1 MRNVDLRLGDCRD
14 ILTELEDASVDSIVT
29 DPPYELGFMGKK
41 WDGSGIAFDVEMW
54 EQCLRVLKPGGH
66 LLAFGGSRTWHRL
79 TVAIEDAGFE
89 IRDSIAW
96 LYGSGFP
103 KSASIYKQT
112 IKTLEERYGSAR
124 CDCLDP
130 RDGQPDRDGIGRES
144 WPAART
150 SREPGEVSANKA
162 GAANVSV
169 EQGGDLSG
177 VRELWQSDT
186 QEAEGSTAVEEPVL
200 LAGVRERGAE
210 EARHGHASV
219 RGRLEDNS
227 SQDSEQGRGLSV
239 LREDTGGK
247 RQSVA
252 CASPDPVQV
261 RGDQPAGESG
271 GPVRLVP
278 SSDRGADQRGI
289 GVDPG
294 RSEPRRVISD
304 SESGWPKAD
313 AKVCSWCGLPDTDW
327 LASLEPLGTALK
339 PAFEPIVVARKPL
352 AGTVAANVLEHGT
365 GALNIDACRVVT
377 DAGEEYT
384 SRETQ
389 GRWPTN
395 VVLDE
400 AQAADLDAQSGIQK
414 SGTAVQRNGGGQKIF
429 GGIAGGENS
438 AGARPDAGYND
449 EGGAS
454 RFFPVFKYQ
463 AKAPTKERP
472 SYVNE
477 DGTKVAHS
485 TVKPLTLMRWLARL
499 VCPPGGVILDPFAGS
514 GTTVEAC
521 LLEGFDCIAI
531 ENEADYIPLIEHRI
545 SRSTT

>member
-1 MRNVDLRLGDCRD
+1 MNKVDIRLGDCRGV
-14 ILTELEDASVDSIVT
+14 LASFPDASVDAILT

-103 KSASIYKQT
+103 KS
-112 IKTLEERYGSAR
+112 
-124 CDCLDP
+124 LDVAKAI
-130 RDGQPDRDGIGRES
+130 DKAGGES
-144 WPAART
+144 PQRQAEVLRNART
-150 SREPGEVSANKA
+150 RAGLSRAEVAERIGCTPSSVRDWEEGRSRAVGRSLEWITPSPEYRDRLADLLGYTSDERRIA
-162 GAANVSV
+162 GASTDRR
-169 EQGGDLSG
+169 GDGTVIGLGHSG
-177 VRELWQSDT
+177 VKYGTDASTEAAKQWQ
-186 QEAEGSTAVEEPVL
+186 
-200 LAGVRERGAE
+200 
-210 EARHGHASV
+210 
-219 RGRLEDNS
+219 
-227 SQDSEQGRGLSV
+227 
-239 LREDTGGK
+239 
-247 RQSVA
+247 
-252 CASPDPVQV
+252 
-261 RGDQPAGESG
+261 
-271 GPVRLVP
+271 
-278 SSDRGADQRGI
+278 
-289 GVDPG
+289 
-294 RSEPRRVISD
+294 
-304 SESGWPKAD
+304 GW
-313 AKVCSWCGLPDTDW
+313 
-327 LASLEPLGTALK
+327 GTALK
-339 PAFEPIVVARKPL
+339 PSFEPIVVARKPL
-352 AGTVAANVLEHGT
+352 VGTVAANVLEHGT
-365 GALNIDACRVVT
+365 GALNIDACRIGT
-377 DAGEEYT
+377 A
-384 SRETQ
+384 Q

-395 VVLDE
+395 VVLDGT
-400 AQAADLDAQSGIQK
+400 QAAELDAQSGIQK

-463 AKAPTKERP
+463 AKAPAKERP

-477 DGTKVAHS
+477 DGAKVMHS

-531 ENEADYIPLIEHRI
+531 ESEADYIPLIEQRI
-545 SRSTT
+545 ERVGA

>member
-14 ILTELEDASVDSIVT
+14 ILTELEDASVDAILT

-79 TVAIEDAGFE
+79 AAAIEDAGFE

-103 KSASIYKQT
+103 KSLDVSKAVDGFVATGRSDSKALAEVNAS
-112 IKTLEERYGSAR
+112 R
-124 CDCLDP
+124 
-130 RDGQPDRDGIGRES
+130 
-144 WPAART
+144 
-150 SREPGEVSANKA
+150 PGEATIRQASTNGHKGFVGSGDHGPREKRATPA
-162 GAANVSV
+162 TDAAKQW
-169 EQGGDLSG
+169 QGWS
-177 VRELWQSDT
+177 
-186 QEAEGSTAVEEPVL
+186 
-200 LAGVRERGAE
+200 
-210 EARHGHASV
+210 
-219 RGRLEDNS
+219 
-227 SQDSEQGRGLSV
+227 
-239 LREDTGGK
+239 
-247 RQSVA
+247 
-252 CASPDPVQV
+252 
-261 RGDQPAGESG
+261 
-271 GPVRLVP
+271 
-278 SSDRGADQRGI
+278 
-289 GVDPG
+289 
-294 RSEPRRVISD
+294 
-304 SESGWPKAD
+304 
-313 AKVCSWCGLPDTDW
+313 
-327 LASLEPLGTALK
+327 TALK

-352 AGTVAANVLEHGT
+352 VGTVAANVLEHGT
-365 GALNIDACRVVT
+365 GALNIDACRTEYEQGGSLATNPSLRSGISGGNGGHIFPTETERRVVT
-377 DAGEEYT
+377 PHA
-384 SRETQ
+384 S

-400 AQAADLDAQSGIQK
+400 AQAAEL
-414 SGTAVQRNGGGQKIF
+414 
-429 GGIAGGENS
+429 GE
-438 AGARPDAGYND
+438 PQ
-449 EGGAS
+449 

-477 DGTKVAHS
+477 DGDKVAHS

-521 LLEGFDCIAI
+521 LLEGFDCITI
-531 ENEADYIPLIEHRI
+531 ENEPEYIPLIEHRI

>member
-1 MRNVDLRLGDCRD
+1 MSNVDLRLGDCRD

-112 IKTLEERYGSAR
+112 IKTLEERYGPAR

-162 GAANVSV
+162 RAANVSV

-261 RGDQPAGESG
+261 RGDQPVGESG

-313 AKVCSWCGLPDTDW
+313 AKVCSWCGLPDADW

-339 PAFEPIVVARKPL
+339 PSFEPIVVARKPL

-365 GALNIDACRVVT
+365 GALNIDACRIAT
-377 DAGEEYT
+377 DEDR
-384 SRETQ
+384 SRPPRAANAIYGGGKGTNSTASESNPT

-395 VVLDE
+395 VVLDDT
-400 AQAADLDAQSGIQK
+400 QAAEL
-414 SGTAVQRNGGGQKIF
+414 
-429 GGIAGGENS
+429 GE
-438 AGARPDAGYND
+438 PQ
-449 EGGAS
+449 

-472 SYVNE
+472 KV
-477 DGTKVAHS
+477 DGVAHP
-485 TVKPLTLMRWLARL
+485 TVKPLELMRWLVKL
-499 VCPPGGVILDPFAGS
+499 VTPPGGVVLDPFAGS

-531 ENEADYIPLIEHRI
+531 ENGADYIPLIEHRI

>member
-1 MRNVDLRLGDCRD
+1 MTEHPVLIHLGDCRD
-14 ILTELEDASVDSIVT
+14 ILAELEDASVDSIVT

-103 KSASIYKQT
+103 KS
-112 IKTLEERYGSAR
+112 
-124 CDCLDP
+124 LDVSKAI
-130 RDGQPDRDGIGRES
+130 DKAGGES
-144 WPAART
+144 PQRQAEVLRNART
-150 SREPGEVSANKA
+150 RAGLSRGEVAERIGCTPSSVRDWEEGRSRAVGRSLEWITPSPEYRDRLA
-162 GAANVSV
+162 DLLGYTSDERRITGASTDRR
-169 EQGGDLSG
+169 GDGTVIGLGHSG
-177 VRELWQSDT
+177 VKYGTDASTEAAKQWQ
-186 QEAEGSTAVEEPVL
+186 
-200 LAGVRERGAE
+200 
-210 EARHGHASV
+210 
-219 RGRLEDNS
+219 
-227 SQDSEQGRGLSV
+227 
-239 LREDTGGK
+239 
-247 RQSVA
+247 
-252 CASPDPVQV
+252 
-261 RGDQPAGESG
+261 
-271 GPVRLVP
+271 
-278 SSDRGADQRGI
+278 
-289 GVDPG
+289 
-294 RSEPRRVISD
+294 
-304 SESGWPKAD
+304 GW
-313 AKVCSWCGLPDTDW
+313 
-327 LASLEPLGTALK
+327 GTALK

-365 GALNIDACRVVT
+365 GALNIDACRIPAGQDYRDKCASVVGLDSNRNGAAYGEWTGART
-377 DAGEEYT
+377 DSAREE
-384 SRETQ
+384 

-395 VVLDE
+395 VVLDDT
-400 AQAADLDAQSGIQK
+400 QAAELDAQTGIQK

-477 DGTKVAHS
+477 DGNKVAHS
-485 TVKPLTLMRWLARL
+485 TVKPLALMRWLVKL
-499 VCPPGGVILDPFAGS
+499 VTPPGGVVLDPFAGS

-521 LLEGFDCIAI
+521 LLEKFRCIAI
-531 ENEADYIPLIEHRI
+531 ENEPDYIPLIEQRLE
-545 SRSTT
+545 RSTSE